1 MQRDSRHGESFS
13 RKDSVPKNV
22 ASHRTKRFASM
33 RLAWRN
39 VSPNPPKLFYRGAS
53 PKYHARHKL
62 LTLQLDMADWFRPTW
77 TNYSSRIGKA
87 DILAALREAKGA
99 TAPAWEKGQKGRPR
113 RSRGAA
119 YRRNGPAARAPARSR
134 SRARDGFEGSDL
146 KTRERPLPGGLSP
159 ARASSPFAGSSS
171 TGESWPPR
179 PPGPPAP
186 PAAPPCRPVWYKCS

>member
-1 MQRDSRHGESFS
+1 VQRDSRHGESFS
-13 RKDSVPKNV
+13 RKDSVPKNA

-33 RLAWRN
+33 RLAWRS
-39 VSPNPPKLFYRGAS
+39 VSPNPPKSSYRGAS

-77 TNYSSRIGKA
+77 ANYSSRIGKA

-99 TAPAWEKGQKGRPR
+99 TAPACEKGQKGRPR

-119 YRRNGPAARAPARSR
+119 YRRNGLAARAPARSR

-146 KTRERPLPGGLSP
+146 KTRERPLPGCLSP
-159 ARASSPFAGSSS
+159 ARAPSPSPGRPQPAG
-171 TGESWPPR
+171 GNPGRLAPPVN
-179 PPGPPAP
+179 GPPAP
-186 PAAPPCRPVWYKCS
+186 PAAPPCQPV